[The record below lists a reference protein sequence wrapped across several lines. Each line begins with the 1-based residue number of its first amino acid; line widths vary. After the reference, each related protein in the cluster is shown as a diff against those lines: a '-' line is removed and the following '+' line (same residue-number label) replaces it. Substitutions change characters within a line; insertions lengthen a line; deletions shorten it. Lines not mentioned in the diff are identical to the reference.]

1 MPMEFQKRSGPQHHP
16 HGNKVHETNFD
27 VDGEVQS
34 VGSSSTRGSDRG
46 PEPMEI
52 QQRR

>member
-1 MPMEFQKRSGPQHHP
+1 MPMEFQKRSGPQHPP

-27 VDGEVQS
+27 VDGKVES
-34 VGSSSTRGSDRG
+34 LGSSSPRGSDRG